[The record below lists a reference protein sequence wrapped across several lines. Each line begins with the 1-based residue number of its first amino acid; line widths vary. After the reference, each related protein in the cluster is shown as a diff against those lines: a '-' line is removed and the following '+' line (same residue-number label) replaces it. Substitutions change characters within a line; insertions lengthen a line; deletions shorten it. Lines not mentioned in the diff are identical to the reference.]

1 MRTRR
6 WIQTAILL
14 MMGIYLI
21 ETLITGEIS
30 FYVAQRFDWLP
41 AIGGVIFLALGAVS
55 AVTLLRE
62 PIDNDEHDHEHEQ
75 VHEHTQEHAPAAPWG
90 ILALLALPLALGI
103 LVPAK
108 PLSASAIGT
117 SSISTS
123 LNVRSSASDSQQIT
137 TAPADRNVL
146 DWVKAFSSSTN
157 PDEFSGQPAD
167 IIGFVYRDVRFN
179 AATELMVSRFTI
191 SCCVADASAIGIVTE
206 VQNASAWAQDSW
218 VHVKGKMQL
227 REVDGQKMP
236 VLVAES
242 IEATETPAHPYLYP

>member
-41 AIGGVIFLALGAVS
+41 AIGGVIFLALGVVS

-62 PIDNDEHDHEHEQ
+62 PIDRDEHEHE
-75 VHEHTQEHAPAAPWG
+75 HEHEHNHAPAAPWA
-90 ILALLALPLALGI
+90 ILAILALPLALGI

-123 LNVRSSASDSQQIT
+123 LNVRSSAADSQQIT

-157 PDEFSGQPAD
+157 PEEFVGQPAD
-167 IIGFVYRDVRFN
+167 LIGFVYRDVRFK
-179 AATELMVSRFTI
+179 ADTEFMVSRFTI
-191 SCCVADASAIGIVTE
+191 SCCVADASAIGIVAE
-206 VQNASAWAQDSW
+206 VQNAASWPQDSW

-236 VLVAES
+236 VLVVES